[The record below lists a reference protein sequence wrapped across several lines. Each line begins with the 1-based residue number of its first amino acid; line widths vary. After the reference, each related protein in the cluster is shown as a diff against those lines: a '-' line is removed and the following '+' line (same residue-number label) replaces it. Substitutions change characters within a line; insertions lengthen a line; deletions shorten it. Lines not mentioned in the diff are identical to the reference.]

1 MNIVIPM
8 AGKSSRFFEAG
19 FTVPKF
25 LLPLSPSEGSKTMI
39 EGAVD
44 SLQMVGNLIFI
55 VQRDHC
61 MFNIDTFLKEKYPSA
76 EAVEWKD
83 KLGYFKASFELDHA
97 RLAAQFSAKGEW
109 LQTECVIDEGDLP
122 EAVLDGWQKSR
133 YAHRVLVEA
142 AKILLPEGGV
152 QYRLLVKKND
162 FEKKL
167 LFFDSSERLQK
178 EQPSL

>member
-1 MNIVIPM
+1 MIKLLM
-8 AGKSSRFFEAG
+8 AG
-19 FTVPKF
+19 
-25 LLPLSPSEGSKTMI
+25 
-39 EGAVD
+39 AVMM
-44 SLQMVGNLIFI
+44 SLWPAAAQIRKIPAV
-55 VQRDHC
+55 VTDA
-61 MFNIDTFLKEKYPSA
+61 LKEKYPSA

>member
-1 MNIVIPM
+1 
-8 AGKSSRFFEAG
+8 
-19 FTVPKF
+19 
-25 LLPLSPSEGSKTMI
+25 
-39 EGAVD
+39 
-44 SLQMVGNLIFI
+44 
-55 VQRDHC
+55 
-61 MFNIDTFLKEKYPSA
+61 
-76 EAVEWKD
+76 
-83 KLGYFKASFELDHA
+83 
-97 RLAAQFSAKGEW
+97 
-109 LQTECVIDEGDLP
+109 
-122 EAVLDGWQKSR
+122 VLDGWQKSR